1 MKDKIFLSI
10 LIIFILL
17 MGTLLI
23 FTTKSYGASDL
34 IPTAS
39 DNIQISVKSKSSLVA
54 VDSGYMRVFYDS
66 VNKYI
71 GVEYYDDNFNILS
84 KRKIDMELSVWGG
97 FYAGK
102 DAYYIVVGQTNKDE
116 DDTAEVIR
124 VIKYD
129 KNWNRLGASKIT
141 RNEDPYTEVRFP
153 FDYGSVEMTEV
164 NGNLYIVTGHQG
176 YYDSSVGQGHQGFLM
191 IKVDENTLEGEIVDA
206 DLWHSFS
213 QYIDY
218 KDSNLYVLEQSE
230 GSGITKLSKYD
241 ESTLKNSSITVL
253 EYGGDRSSTW
263 ASECYA
269 SVDGIVLSENN
280 ILTIGTSIDQTQ
292 YDNVTSDTAHNIYLT
307 ITPMNNFSTDA
318 TTVKWLTNYADEGQC
333 FTGLQITKIN
343 DNRFMV
349 LWEEFETSQE
359 MIDNDTLSANI
370 LHYIFIDG
378 EGNKI
383 SQEYTAGA
391 TISDCQP
398 IVNGSKIVYYAS
410 SDNMVDF
417 YTIDVNTGAL
427 NKVIYRVAGENAT
440 WNLDDEG
447 TLTISGTG
455 DITIDAEPKYRY
467 PISSTQKVFGVGL
480 SDNTWQNVRD
490 LVKKIDI
497 QEGITSI
504 PDKEFGQFNNLREVN
519 LPTTMKTIG
528 NEAFTYCD
536 RLSEIV
542 ILDNITSIGEDAFFA
557 GYYNPSTGENIN
569 YITIYTTEGS
579 YAAQWAEQNNASYV
593 TITKGDINQD
603 RKVTLY
609 DAFVMLRYVIF
620 ETTLTEAQQYIMDYN
635 NDGEVGLYDAFQ
647 FLRQVILS

>member
-1 MKDKIFLSI
+1 MKNKIFLSI
-10 LIIFILL
+10 LIIFIGLI
-17 MGTLLI
+17 GLI
-23 FTTKSYGASDL
+23 FIFTGKSYATSDL

-39 DNIQISVKSKSSLVA
+39 DNIQISLKSKSSLVA

-66 VNKYI
+66 VNKKI

-84 KRKIDMELSVWGG
+84 KREIDMELSVWGG

-102 DAYYIVVGQTNKDE
+102 DAYYIVVGQTNTAE

-129 KNWNRLGASKIT
+129 KNWNRLGAAKIT
-141 RNEDPYTEVRFP
+141 RNEDPFTEVRFP

-164 NGNLYIVTGHQG
+164 NGYLYIVTAHQG
-176 YYDSSVGQGHQGFLM
+176 YVDSSVGQGHQGFLM
-191 IKVDENTLEGEIVDA
+191 IKVDEDAMEGEIVDA
-206 DLWHSFS
+206 DLWHSFA
-213 QYIDY
+213 QYIVY
-218 KDSNLYVLEQSE
+218 KDSNFYVLEQSE
-230 GSGITKLSKYD
+230 GSGITKLTKYD
-241 ESTLKNSSITVL
+241 EDTLESTSIPVL
-253 EYGGDRSSTW
+253 EYGGDRTSVW

-292 YDNVTSDTAHNIYLT
+292 YDKVTSYTAHNIYLT
-307 ITPMNNFSTDA
+307 ITPMNDFTTDA
-318 TTVKWLTNYADEGQC
+318 TTVKWLTDYADEGQC
-333 FTGLQITKIN
+333 FTGIQITKIN
-343 DNRFMV
+343 NNRFMV
-349 LWEEFETSQE
+349 SWEEFETSQE
-359 MIDNDTLSANI
+359 MVDNDTLSTNI
-370 LHYIFIDG
+370 LHYIFIDS

-417 YTIDVNTGAL
+417 YTIDVNTGAF

-447 TLTISGTG
+447 TLTISGKG

-480 SDNTWQNVRD
+480 SDNTWKNVRG

-504 PDKEFGQFNNLREVN
+504 PDKEFGQFANLTEVT

-528 NEAFTYCD
+528 KEAFTYCNKL
-536 RLSEIV
+536 RKIV
-542 ILDNITSIGEDAFFA
+542 MLDNITSIGEDAFFA
-557 GYYNPSTGENIN
+557 GYYIPSTDEKIN

-579 YAAQWAEQNNASYV
+579 YAAEWAEQNNASYV
-593 TITKGDINQD
+593 TITKGDINSD
-603 RKVTLY
+603 GKVSLY
-609 DAFVMLRYVIF
+609 DAFEMLRNIILEV
-620 ETTLTEAQQYIMDYN
+620 TLTREEEYIMDYN
-635 NDGEVGLYDAFQ
+635 DDGKVSLYDAFG
-647 FLRQVILS
+647 FLRQVILN